1 MARIFIVLFFAA
13 ECINLSAQPKQLPL
27 WGDHLD
33 VYASEDWLVKPVV
46 SRAEV
51 YLSQDKKNLV
61 LFNGLVK
68 RVFRITPNVA
78 CIDYTN
84 MTNGQQLLRAIKP
97 EAQIILD
104 GKIYDIG
111 GLKGQ
116 QEKAY
121 LLPQWVD
128 GFEVGENDFQFIDY
142 KVTELSP
149 FVNWKPNTWHP
160 NSHRSKKSKQ
170 YHRK

>member
-1 MARIFIVLFFAA
+1 MILFFAG
-13 ECINLSAQPKQLPL
+13 CIKLSAQQNPSPL
-27 WGDHLD
+27 WNNELDH
-33 VYASEDWLVKPVV
+33 YAPEDWLVKPVS

-51 YLSQDKKNLV
+51 YQSKDKKNLI

-68 RVFRITPNVA
+68 RVFRITPNAA

-97 EAQIILD
+97 EAQIILN
-104 GKIYDIG
+104 GKTYDVG

-121 LLPQWVD
+121 LIPKWVD
-128 GFEVGENDFQFIDY
+128 GFEAG
-142 KVTELSP
+142 
-149 FVNWKPNTWHP
+149 
-160 NSHRSKKSKQ
+160 KK
-170 YHRK
+170 